1 MAQSRIMV
9 VDGSAVS
16 REIVARILRD
26 VIEGAEI
33 TACASGIEALEH
45 LSKERYDLVTT
56 ALMLSDMDGLD
67 LCRRLRASREHH
79 FTPVIVISGDADDRL
94 LKEGFA
100 AGVTD
105 YFDKSLGY
113 PAFGKFIKAFS
124 QRNTGLVGRVLYV
137 EDSITAAT
145 LTRRIMERHGL
156 KITHVTSAEEAV
168 KLLERV
174 QQMPE
179 EELAEED
186 KFDIVITDFH
196 LQEEMTGG
204 DLLHA
209 IRTRYHYSRQELPVL
224 MITGS
229 EDSRTQVEAFHA
241 GANDFVNK
249 PLIEEVLMAR
259 IHSLLLI
266 KQQYDALQR
275 QARNMETV
283 ATTDT
288 LTGVRNRHYMLEK
301 GESLR
306 ADPKS
311 QPFWAMIVDIDHF
324 KRINDNLGH
333 LIGDHVLAAMGD
345 LLNRH
350 FPDGMAVR
358 FGGEEFAVLLPR
370 ALRKDALRRAEMLRL
385 AAEGLHPEN
394 VPFTISIGVAG
405 AEDHPSADLNA
416 LLGLADKSLYASKD
430 LGRNRVCYTS
440 SNGNPIA
447 VAEALAATS

>member
-16 REIVARILRD
+16 REIVTRILRE

-33 TACASGIEALEH
+33 TACASGVEALER
-45 LSKERYDLVTT
+45 LSEERYDLITT

-67 LCRRLRASREHH
+67 LCRRLRATSGHH
-79 FTPVIVISGDADDRL
+79 FTPLIVISGDADERL

-105 YFDKSLGY
+105 YFDKSQGY

-137 EDSITAAT
+137 EDSLTAAT
-145 LTRRIMERHGL
+145 LTRRILERHGL
-156 KITHVTSAEEAV
+156 KLTHITSAEEA
-168 KLLERV
+168 LDYLERMRRLPAERV
-174 QQMPE
+174 DE
-179 EELAEED
+179 EQG
-186 KFDIVITDFH
+186 FDIVITDFH

-229 EDSRTQVEAFHA
+229 EDMRTQVEAFHA

-275 QARNMETV
+275 QARKMETV

-288 LTGVRNRHYMLEK
+288 LTGVRNRYHMADR
-301 GESLR
+301 GETLR
-306 ADPKS
+306 RDKRS
-311 QPFWAMIVDIDHF
+311 QPFWVMIVDIDHF

-345 LLNRH
+345 LLNRR
-350 FPDGMAVR
+350 FPDGMPVR

-370 ALRKDALRRAEMLRL
+370 TPRRDALRRAEALR
-385 AAEGLHPEN
+385 ADAEALRPEG
-394 VPFTISIGVAG
+394 VEFTISIGIAG
-405 AEDHPSADLNA
+405 GEDHPKADLNT
-416 LLGLADKSLYASKD
+416 LLRLADKALYASKD
-430 LGRNRVCYTS
+430 RGRNTVSYTPED
-440 SNGNPIA
+440 GQPQPL
-447 VAEALAATS
+447 EAPTPVS

>member
-1 MAQSRIMV
+1 MAQSRVMV

-16 REIVARILRD
+16 REIVTRILCD
-26 VIEGAEI
+26 VLGGAEV

-45 LSKERYDLVTT
+45 LSRERYDLVTT

-67 LCRRLRASREHH
+67 LCRRLRASKEHH
-79 FTPVIVISGDADDRL
+79 FTPVIVISGDADERL

-105 YFDKSLGY
+105 YFDKSQGY
-113 PAFGKFIKAFS
+113 PAFGKFIKAFC

-145 LTRRIMERHGL
+145 MTRRIMERHGL
-156 KITHVTSAEEAV
+156 KITHVTSAEDAISI
-168 KLLERV
+168 LSRV
-174 QQMPE
+174 RSTAE
-179 EELAEED
+179 DELDEED
-186 KFDIVITDFH
+186 KFDIVITDFY

-224 MITGS
+224 MITGN

-275 QARNMETV
+275 QARNMERV

-301 GESLR
+301 GEALR
-306 ADPKS
+306 ADAKS

-324 KRINDNLGH
+324 KGINDNLGH
-333 LIGDHVLAAMGD
+333 LVGDHVLAAMGD

-350 FPDGMAVR
+350 FPDGMVVR

-370 ALRKDALRRAEMLRL
+370 VMRRDAMRRAEQLRQ
-385 AAEGLHPEN
+385 AAEQLHPEN
-394 VPFTISIGVAG
+394 VPFTISIGLAG
-405 AEDHPSADLNA
+405 GDDHPNANLNA
-416 LLGLADKSLYASKD
+416 LLGLADKSLYASKSM
-430 LGRNRVCYTS
+430 GRNSVCYTS
-440 SNGNPIA
+440 A
-447 VAEALAATS
+447 VGESVPVTEAAVITG